1 MQRPIALALVLVAFL
16 LLAFGGVTGLGFL
29 GFDDPVYV
37 TENPAVLETLQNGL
51 SGETASWAF
60 STFHGSTWLP
70 LTWLSH
76 LLDAAT
82 FGTDPAGHHRTSL
95 LLHGLNALLCF
106 HLLRRA
112 TGRTLPAFLAA
123 ALWAVHPLRVESVA
137 WVSSRKDVL
146 SGLFFLAMLLSWV
159 RYTERPGGLRYAL
172 SLLLCAAGLASKQ
185 VLVTAPFVL
194 LLLDLWPLGRR
205 GFAESATEPGQPN
218 RTDLHP
224 MRGDRRCSWGRL
236 LIEKLPFLA
245 LAIAAS
251 VVATRSQQSG
261 IEAKEVALGFAAR
274 AANALL
280 AYGAYLRQTFLPH
293 GLAAHYPHP
302 GPNVPMG
309 AAAAAG
315 VLLFLLTGGAAALR
329 RRAPAL
335 LVGWLWF
342 AGMLV
347 PMLGLVS
354 FGNSIAHADRFTYL
368 PHMGLAVALVFG
380 AEALLRGP
388 LRIGAAAF
396 GAAFALACTFISDA
410 QVSHWSSDRA
420 LWENALAHGSD
431 ATIRTNLAEER
442 RRAGDVDGAIEHLEI
457 AVQADPDAGHALK
470 RLGALLA
477 GKGRTREAAPLL
489 ARAAELLPDDFEAQ
503 VNKGSLLVQLGDQ
516 RNALDHLER
525 ALELG
530 PDQPG
535 LRQQVA
541 TLHDSLASQAAT
553 AGKLA
558 EAIQSLR
565 RADTVE
571 PGSARRLKALRQL
584 QLEAGR
590 DKAATRTAERIKALG
605 QTP

>member
-1 MQRPIALALVLVAFL
+1 MPRPIALALVLVAFL
-16 LLAFGGVTGLGFL
+16 LLAFGGVTALGFL

-76 LLDAAT
+76 LLDAAA

-112 TGRTLPAFLAA
+112 TGRTMPAFLAA

-146 SGLFFLAMLLSWV
+146 SGLFFLAMLLSWL
-159 RYTERPGGLRYAL
+159 RYVERPGALRYLL
-172 SLLLCAAGLASKQ
+172 SLLLCAAGLAAKQ

-194 LLLDLWPLGRR
+194 LLLDVWPLGRS
-205 GFAESATEPGQPN
+205 GLAEPATASG
-218 RTDLHP
+218 
-224 MRGDRRCSWGRL
+224 GDDPLDKGPQDSSRRRSWGRL
-236 LIEKLPFLA
+236 ALEKLPFLA

-261 IEAKEVALGFAAR
+261 IEAKEATLGLGAR
-274 AANALL
+274 VANALL
-280 AYGAYLRQTFLPH
+280 AYGAYLRQTLLPH

-302 GPNVPMG
+302 GANVSMG
-309 AAAAAG
+309 AAAGAG
-315 VLLFLLTGGAAALR
+315 VLLVLLTGGAAALR

-354 FGNSIAHADRFTYL
+354 FGNTIAHADRFTYL
-368 PHMGLAVALVFG
+368 PHIGLAVALVFG
-380 AEALLRGP
+380 AGALLRGP
-388 LRIGAAAF
+388 MRMGAAAF
-396 GAAFALACTFISDA
+396 GLAFALACTFLSDA
-410 QVSHWSSDRA
+410 QVAHWSSDRA
-420 LWENALAHGSD
+420 LWENALASGSD

-442 RRAGDVDGAIEHLEI
+442 RRAGDVDGAIAHLEI

-489 ARAAELLPDDFEAQ
+489 ARAAELLPNDFEAQ
-503 VNKGSLLVQLGDQ
+503 VNKGGLLVQLGDQ
-516 RNALDHLER
+516 RNALVHLER

-553 AGKLA
+553 AGKLV

-571 PGSARRLKALRQL
+571 PGSVQRLKALHQL
-584 QLEAGR
+584 QLKAGR
-590 DKAATRTAERIKALG
+590 GKAAARTAEQLSALG
-605 QTP
+605 ESP